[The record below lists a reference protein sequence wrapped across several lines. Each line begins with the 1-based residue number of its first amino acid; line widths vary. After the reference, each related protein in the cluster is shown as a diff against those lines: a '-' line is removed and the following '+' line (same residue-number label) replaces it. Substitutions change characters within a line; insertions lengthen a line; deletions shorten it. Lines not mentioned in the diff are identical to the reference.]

1 MFTQLLTLPP
11 IPLNSAKERLKFSPS
26 LEKVVMKALSK
37 EPSSRYP
44 DVMAFT
50 KAFEDASNN
59 PDSPGKPDPQPS
71 AEESGFFA
79 KMRGILRRP

>member
-11 IPLNSAKERLKFSPS
+11 IPLNAAKERLKFPAG

-37 EPSSRYP
+37 EPSNRYS

-50 KAFEDASNN
+50 KAFQDAVSN
-59 PDSPGKPDPQPS
+59 PGVPEKTEPQ
-71 AEESGFFA
+71 ATEESGLFA

>member
-1 MFTQLLTLPP
+1 
-11 IPLNSAKERLKFSPS
+11 
-26 LEKVVMKALSK
+26 VMKALSK

-50 KAFEDASNN
+50 RAFQEAASN
-59 PDSPGKPDPQPS
+59 PDSPSKPEPS
-71 AEESGFFA
+71 PAGEESGLFA

>member
-11 IPLNSAKERLKFSPS
+11 IPLNAAKERLKFSPA

-44 DVMAFT
+44 DVMGFT
-50 KAFEDASNN
+50 KAFEDAASN
-59 PDSPGKPDPQPS
+59 PDTPAKPEAQ
-71 AEESGFFA
+71 ATEESGLFA